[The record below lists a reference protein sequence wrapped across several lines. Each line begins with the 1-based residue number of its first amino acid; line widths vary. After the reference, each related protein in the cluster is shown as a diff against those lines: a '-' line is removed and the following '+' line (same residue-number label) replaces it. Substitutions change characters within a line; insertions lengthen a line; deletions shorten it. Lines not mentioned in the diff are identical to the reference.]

1 MPGYALLAPIPAEHL
16 EGAIELLKTKDFVLF
31 GSEAYETFL
40 KTETGAKVLIYASH
54 KNAEPIASYRAVY
67 RDIVKDLAE
76 MQRLEKEGYRPPTTV
91 GEKWAF
97 YWKVSDIEKLA
108 DPIPLSD
115 LQLAT
120 GGYFDKGYPW
130 GPVHVL
136 N

>member
-1 MPGYALLAPIPAEHL
+1 
-16 EGAIELLKTKDFVLF
+16 
-31 GSEAYETFL
+31 
-40 KTETGAKVLIYASH
+40 KTEMGAKVLIYVSH
-54 KNAEPIASYRAVY
+54 KNAEAIASYRAVY
-67 RDIVKDLAE
+67 RDLVGDLAE

-91 GEKWAF
+91 GEKLSF

-108 DPIPLSD
+108 DPITLSD

-120 GGYFDKGYPW
+120 GGYLDKGYPW